1 MIHCHQLCYQ
11 YGQQSV
17 LNNLSVSLEAGQI
30 HVLLGPSG
38 CGKTT
43 LLHIL
48 TQLTPADSGS
58 LQLFNQQLQFPYS
71 KANPAPSLSLAKV
84 GLVFQQH
91 GLWPHLSCLKNLTL
105 APIKVLKISPAVA
118 EKKAKDYLA
127 QFGLSHKAMHKP
139 TQLSGGEQ
147 QKIAI
152 IRSLMMPFDAIALD
166 EPNAALDPLSTQD
179 LAQTLLQLQ
188 AAGKTL
194 IISTHDI
201 AFAKLVADQVHFL
214 QQGRIIESNDRRC
227 FTAATTTAL
236 QRFLQ
241 QHPGRAN

>member
-1 MIHCHQLCYQ
+1 MIHYTLSSKSRILNIEIQEHTMIHCHQLCYQ

-84 GLVFQQH
+84 
-91 GLWPHLSCLKNLTL
+91 
-105 APIKVLKISPAVA
+105 
-118 EKKAKDYLA
+118 
-127 QFGLSHKAMHKP
+127 
-139 TQLSGGEQ
+139 
-147 QKIAI
+147 
-152 IRSLMMPFDAIALD
+152 
-166 EPNAALDPLSTQD
+166 
-179 LAQTLLQLQ
+179 
-188 AAGKTL
+188 
-194 IISTHDI
+194 
-201 AFAKLVADQVHFL
+201 
-214 QQGRIIESNDRRC
+214 
-227 FTAATTTAL
+227 
-236 QRFLQ
+236 
-241 QHPGRAN
+241 